1 MIYYMLFVIHSNS
14 NSNSNSNYNYY
25 NNELILNI
33 DDAPWP

>member
-1 MIYYMLFVIHSNS
+1 MIYYMLFVIHRNS
-14 NSNSNSNYNYY
+14 NSNNNY

>member
-1 MIYYMLFVIHSNS
+1 MIYDILFVIHYS
-14 NSNSNSNYNYY
+14 SNYNYY

>member
-14 NSNSNSNYNYY
+14 NSNSNNNYNYY